1 VYAAATW
8 LFRLTSEQKYADA
21 ASQARQFLD
30 RAFDVVHFLL
40 GTKPDGSLNER
51 GMLALDVQLWPWMAI
66 PDAPVQWRSALNFA
80 ATHLAVDGGF
90 DFNGDRDGLWVEG
103 TAQASLAYRIAGDP
117 LRSAQLLTT
126 LEADRT
132 PSGFLNATRAERVS
146 TGLSLDP
153 TKTEADFFYFRRP
166 HLGATAWATLAATAW
181 NPFTGRRV
189 D

>member
-1 VYAAATW
+1 
-8 LFRLTSEQKYADA
+8 
-21 ASQARQFLD
+21 
-30 RAFDVVHFLL
+30 
-40 GTKPDGSLNER
+40 
-51 GMLALDVQLWPWMAI
+51 MLALDVQLWPWMAI
-66 PDAPVQWRSALNFA
+66 PDASAQWRSALNFA
-80 ATHLAVDGGF
+80 ATHLAVEGGF

-132 PSGFLNATRAERVS
+132 PSGFLNATRAGRVS
-146 TGLSLDP
+146 TGLSIDP

-181 NPFTGRRV
+181 NPFTGRKV
-189 D
+189 G